1 MNRDEEKLQEKIE
14 ANLWA
19 DDGHPDAQAYR
30 QVFQALEKSPRYAL
44 SDAFAD
50 KVLQKVERKEK
61 QSLRTAYA
69 WLAAGIALL
78 MGGSV
83 AAVILTGF
91 RFEAGFLRGMAN
103 YKGLLAFGV
112 AFVLF
117 LHWLDKRLIHRH
129 NPSR

>member
-19 DDGHPDAQAYR
+19 DDGNPNAQAYR

-44 SDAFAD
+44 PDAFAD
-50 KVLQKVERKEK
+50 NVLQKVERKEQ
-61 QSLRTAYA
+61 QSLWTTYA
-69 WLAAGIALL
+69 WLAAGIVLL
-78 MGGSV
+78 IGGSI

-91 RFEAGFLRGMAN
+91 RFEAGFLRGMAD

-129 NPSR
+129 KPSH